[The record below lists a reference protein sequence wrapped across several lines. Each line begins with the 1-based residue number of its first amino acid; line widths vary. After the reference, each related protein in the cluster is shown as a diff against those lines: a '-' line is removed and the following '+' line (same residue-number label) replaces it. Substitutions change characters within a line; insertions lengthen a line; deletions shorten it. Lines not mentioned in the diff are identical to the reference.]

1 MSRTGEKYTD
11 GSWQNDKLLMSSGTA
26 PIGAAFN
33 ESDEVLARSVKT
45 VVNLILL
52 PAVINLDFADVR
64 NTLLNS
70 GVALIGFGLGS
81 GPNRSKEAAEN
92 AINSPL
98 LEVSI
103 SGARRAIVAV
113 TCGPQVTLL
122 EAHET
127 VNLLTEAS
135 GHDIDIKF
143 GIAINDQ
150 LTDEIL
156 VSVIASDFENAID
169 FSAVTS
175 YTPPVKKAEKVTEA
189 SQDIFGEPT
198 ILETPDTPTV
208 STPEREEDV
217 SSDDILPSFLK
228 D

>member
-1 MSRTGEKYTD
+1 MA
-11 GSWQNDKLLMSSGTA
+11 SGTS
-26 PIGAAFN
+26 PIGSAFN

-64 NTLLNS
+64 NTLLDS

-81 GPNRSKEAAEN
+81 GANRSREAAEN

-127 VNLLTEAS
+127 VNILTEAA

-175 YTPPVKKAEKVTEA
+175 YTPAKKVETEA
-189 SQDIFGEPT
+189 PAVSRNLFGEPEV
-198 ILETPDTPTV
+198 LETPTIQEQRVETPTK
-208 STPEREEDV
+208 EDAV